1 MFTTHHSAHHNAHYS
16 APTTAPPTV
25 PTTAPTIAPT
35 EQRVHKDARSPH
47 AECRRSCL
55 CPQGVSSLLV
65 AGAPLQVHR
74 PKTTSALADCT
85 LLFRI
90 TCSPHAGGDCCTRS
104 AATAHPPSTPAL
116 HAPARPARAQ
126 SASYGRQ
133 GAWLLGERSFW
144 IALSLGAGGL
154 PSYTCPWTS
163 RASPLSTHP
172 HRRAAPRAPCSRP
185 RVPLAL
191 GPACSL
197 LFWRT
202 HEGEGKWDGRA
213 FPPPTRVIGRPLAR
227 ACPLVSPPHF
237 FVCVSLYQPPD
248 QHDLISPTTNIR
260 THQGLASSETT
271 LYPPLL

>member
-185 RVPLAL
+185 RVLLAL
-191 GPACSL
+191 LANTRRGRQVGRTGVSATHPCDWTSSGSGLSSCQPSALFCVCLPLPA
-197 LFWRT
+197 
-202 HEGEGKWDGRA
+202 A
-213 FPPPTRVIGRPLAR
+213 
-227 ACPLVSPPHF
+227 
-237 FVCVSLYQPPD
+237 
-248 QHDLISPTTNIR
+248 
-260 THQGLASSETT
+260 
-271 LYPPLL
+271 